1 MWCVDL
7 SDVTIPLPPVVSQL
21 HGALA
26 ETIPTKPDGAC
37 SIISVWGV
45 CWCSSSRVVKR
56 CQLVPDASDMA
67 KHPYAFVT
75 CLGTGAPWCEQTED
89 TTFDDFMVTTFGSAV
104 AGGVPSQHQ
113 DMEFSCAHPTRNG
126 SNSLLKGASACYVPE
141 ARETP
146 RVVFSLRGLCLPKGE
161 ARIIRSSPEPG
172 KSATKFWL
180 AIRASE
186 EVKIPCRFANDRYS
200 QYRRRPADICD
211 CLQASLLEE
220 IRKAVLESVA
230 SAHKYIAYSRG
241 QGHKRRK
248 RDCTLDFNC
257 LRG

>member
-1 MWCVDL
+1 M
-7 SDVTIPLPPVVSQL
+7 
-21 HGALA
+21 
-26 ETIPTKPDGAC
+26 
-37 SIISVWGV
+37 
-45 CWCSSSRVVKR
+45 
-56 CQLVPDASDMA
+56 
-67 KHPYAFVT
+67 HPYAFVT

-126 SNSLLKGASACYVPE
+126 SNSLLKGPSACYVPE

-146 RVVFSLRGLCLPKGE
+146 RVVFSLRGLWLPKGE

-186 EVKIPCRFANDRYS
+186 EVKIPCRLANDRYS
-200 QYRRRPADICD
+200 QYRRRSADICD
-211 CLQASLLEE
+211 CLQSSLLEE
-220 IRKAVLESVA
+220 IRKAVCPHVA
-230 SAHKYIAYSRG
+230 AKPA
-241 QGHKRRK
+241 
-248 RDCTLDFNC
+248 
-257 LRG
+257 